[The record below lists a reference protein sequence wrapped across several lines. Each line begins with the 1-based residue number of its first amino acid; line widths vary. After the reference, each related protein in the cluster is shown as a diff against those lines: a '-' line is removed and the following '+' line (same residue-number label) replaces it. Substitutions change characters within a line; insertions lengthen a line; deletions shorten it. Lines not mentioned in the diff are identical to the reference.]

1 MLCGREGI
9 CQNGMKY
16 FSERISYFIIF
27 ALNLKFNKYTYHYNS
42 IQVQVAILFQEYE
55 RSTRD
60 YILLAS
66 SRRVYSR
73 YVFVGRFET
82 KLETLTSEARS
93 L

>member
-1 MLCGREGI
+1 METIKTTL
-9 CQNGMKY
+9 
-16 FSERISYFIIF
+16 ISIYYDFFLFKFLI
-27 ALNLKFNKYTYHYNS
+27 LNLKFNKYTYHYNS

>member
-16 FSERISYFIIF
+16 FSERISYFITF
-27 ALNLKFNKYTYHYNS
+27 ALNLKFNKYTHHYNS

-66 SRRVYSR
+66 FSSCLFT
-73 YVFVGRFET
+73 VFVGRFET